1 MPPYDIACLRAQ
13 AGQTDEAFRSL
24 DQATD
29 RHLDN
34 LELVRTDPDLASLR
48 ADPRWPAFVARVE
61 EEDRVA
67 VSRSVQ

>member
-1 MPPYDIACLRAQ
+1 
-13 AGQTDEAFRSL
+13 L